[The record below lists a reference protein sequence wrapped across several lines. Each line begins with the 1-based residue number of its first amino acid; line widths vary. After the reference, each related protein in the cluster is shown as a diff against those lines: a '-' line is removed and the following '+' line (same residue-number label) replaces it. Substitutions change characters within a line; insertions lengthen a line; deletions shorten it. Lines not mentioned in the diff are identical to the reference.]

1 MAQGLPSYL
10 SASCL
15 EFSERGSETGSSIP
29 TGKLMKMVE
38 HAKESIGTEK
48 VEAHVREI
56 FRKSMKA
63 AAHIV
68 V

>member
-10 SASCL
+10 SSSCL
-15 EFSERGSETGSSIP
+15 EFSEHGSDTGSTIP

-48 VEAHVREI
+48 IEANVREI
-56 FRKSMKA
+56 FRKSMKV

>member
-1 MAQGLPSYL
+1 
-10 SASCL
+10 
-15 EFSERGSETGSSIP
+15 
-29 TGKLMKMVE
+29 MVE

-48 VEAHVREI
+48 IEANVREI
-56 FRKSMKA
+56 FRKSMKV